1 MYVMPKRP
9 RFIHPVRQ
17 VRTCLA
23 HTQASFAKLLGCAA
37 ITIQRIENGPLRLS
51 EKLANTILETTGANP
66 TALLKGK
73 ALDRDGKPFTKESSE
88 KYKALVSCVDSRQHH
103 RQTLFSWIELL
114 LIASERAGQSKM
126 DAVVAN
132 IQIFLKKLAA
142 DFNLDKNIKGFLVEH
157 GSVRKRSYRVSDLR
171 KFPAYAKII
180 GYTDNKRFKPEK
192 ILAFEILTGWI
203 HDFAALDE
211 CPVLPKDLEKN
222 IGEKSALLVLTGHFP
237 KKYRRIFQRRSIGKF
252 VNLSSRG
259 DQKRIRFSRGMCR
272 RPEIN
277 PLRLPLRMFVR
288 QMPINLADQNTAV
301 LMAHPLGNRHEIN
314 AGHDTHRNKEM
325 SAVVKSE

>member
-1 MYVMPKRP
+1 MPKRP

-88 KYKALVSCVDSRQHH
+88 KYKALASCVDSRQHH

-132 IQIFLKKLAA
+132 IQIFLKKLAV

-192 ILAFEILTGWI
+192 ILAFEIPTGWI

-211 CPVLPKDLEKN
+211 CPVLPKDLEK
-222 IGEKSALLVLTGHFP
+222 
-237 KKYRRIFQRRSIGKF
+237 KYRGKIRIIGFDRPLSKEIQEDFSKALFWKIRKF
-252 VNLSSRG
+252 
-259 DQKRIRFSRGMCR
+259 I
-272 RPEIN
+272 
-277 PLRLPLRMFVR
+277 
-288 QMPINLADQNTAV
+288 LAW
-301 LMAHPLGNRHEIN
+301 
-314 AGHDTHRNKEM
+314 
-325 SAVVKSE
+325 